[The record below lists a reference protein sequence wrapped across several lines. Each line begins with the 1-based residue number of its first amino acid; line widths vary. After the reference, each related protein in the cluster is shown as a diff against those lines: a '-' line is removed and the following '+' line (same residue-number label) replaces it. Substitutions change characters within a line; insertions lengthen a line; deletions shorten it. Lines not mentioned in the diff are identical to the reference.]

1 MEILSAFLDHIAR
14 ERRLAANTVEAYGH
28 DLRSFFDFL
37 EDHLGEPVAIKA
49 FRHLHASDIR
59 AFLAKRRREGLSDTS
74 VARVLSAIKTFYHWL
89 DDHHGMENPEIAFL
103 KGPKRQSRLPRPVSV
118 AAARDMIETVEASG
132 MEPWV
137 AARDAA
143 VLTLLYGAG
152 LRISEA
158 LGLNGDMVPA
168 PERLRIVG
176 KGGKVRLVPLIPAVR
191 RAIDEYAR
199 LCPYRLTGET
209 PLFYGVRGKRL
220 QPAIVQRGVQ
230 VLRGAL
236 GLPETA
242 TPHALR
248 HAFATHLLSAGAD
261 LRAIQTLLGHA
272 SLSTT
277 QVYTGVDSERLRAV
291 HAGAHPR
298 G

>member
-132 MEPWV
+132 VEPWV

-158 LGLNGDMVPA
+158 LDLNGDMVPA

-199 LCPYRLTGET
+199 LCPYRLTGDT

>member
-132 MEPWV
+132 VEPWV

-158 LGLNGDMVPA
+158 LDLNGDMVPA

>member
-37 EDHLGEPVAIKA
+37 DDHLGEPVAIKA

-132 MEPWV
+132 VEPWV

-143 VLTLLYGAG
+143 VLTLLYGSG

-158 LGLNGDMVPA
+158 LDLNGDLVPA

>member
-132 MEPWV
+132 VEPWV

-158 LGLNGDMVPA
+158 LDLNGDTVPA

>member
-1 MEILSAFLDHIAR
+1 MEILSAFLEHVR
-14 ERRLAANTVEAYGH
+14 QQRRLADNTVEAYGH
-28 DLRSFFDFL
+28 DLRRFFGFL
-37 EDHLGEPVAIKA
+37 EEHLGQEVAIKI

-59 AFLAKRRREGLSDTS
+59 AFLASRRREGLSDAS
-74 VARVLSAIKTFYHWL
+74 IARVLSAIKTFYHWL
-89 DDHHGMENPEIAFL
+89 DNHHGIENPEIAFL
-103 KGPKRQSRLPRPVSV
+103 QGPKRGARLPRPVSI
-118 AAARDMIETVEASG
+118 AAARDMIETADAFAE
-132 MEPWV
+132 EPWV

-143 VLTLLYGAG
+143 VLTLLYGGG

-158 LGLNGDMVPA
+158 LGLNGDAVPA
-168 PERLRIVG
+168 PERLRITG
-176 KGGKVRLVPLIPAVR
+176 KGGKTRIVPLIPAVR
-191 RAIDEYAR
+191 QAMGEYAR
-199 LCPYRLTGET
+199 LCPYPLTKET
-209 PLFYGVRGKRL
+209 PFFYGVRGKRL
-220 QPAIVQRGVQ
+220 QAAIVQKNVQ

-248 HAFATHLLSAGAD
+248 HAFATHLLSHGAD

-291 HAGAHPR
+291 HKAAHPR
-298 G
+298 A

>member
-118 AAARDMIETVEASG
+118 AAAQDMIETVEASG
-132 MEPWV
+132 VGPWV

-143 VLTLLYGAG
+143 VLTVLYGAG

-199 LCPYRLTGET
+199 LCPYRLTSDT

>member
-103 KGPKRQSRLPRPVSV
+103 KGPKRQSRLPRPVSI
-118 AAARDMIETVEASG
+118 AAARDMIETVEASAV
-132 MEPWV
+132 EPWV

-158 LGLNGDMVPA
+158 LDLNGDMVPA

>member
-59 AFLAKRRREGLSDTS
+59 AFLARRRREGLSDTS

-158 LGLNGDMVPA
+158 LDLNGDMVPA